1 MFYFKIFK
9 AWNPPLFF
17 TQNLMQKCNK
27 KKKKDCA
34 ANGTID
40 KMNRQP
46 VECEKIFTNHRC
58 NKGLTAKL
66 YKELIQLSSQKKIT
80 QRKMGKGHE

>member
-27 KKKKDCA
+27 KKKIVQQ
-34 ANGTID
+34 T
-40 KMNRQP
+40 
-46 VECEKIFTNHRC
+46 
-58 NKGLTAKL
+58 
-66 YKELIQLSSQKKIT
+66 ELSTK
-80 QRKMGKGHE
+80 

>member
-27 KKKKDCA
+27 KKKRLCSKRNYRQNEQA
-34 ANGTID
+34 ACGMWENI
-40 KMNRQP
+40 
-46 VECEKIFTNHRC
+46 
-58 NKGLTAKL
+58 
-66 YKELIQLSSQKKIT
+66 YKPQMQ
-80 QRKMGKGHE
+80 